1 MKDGKKEKKKKRK
14 SERREE
20 KGIAGK
26 VFERVSKQGFRT
38 VREIRRLVP
47 SARGGT
53 YRLLIYSCRYPRPRL
68 KSAVLHCT
76 TTSIPYYVSQ
86 VLRHPQMRSSIP

>member
-47 SARGGT
+47 SARGT

-76 TTSIPYYVSQ
+76 TTSIPYYVSH